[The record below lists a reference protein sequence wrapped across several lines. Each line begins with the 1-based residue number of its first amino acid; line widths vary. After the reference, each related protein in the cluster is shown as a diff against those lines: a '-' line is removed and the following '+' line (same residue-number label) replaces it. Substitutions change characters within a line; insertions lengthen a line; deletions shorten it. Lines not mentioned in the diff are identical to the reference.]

1 MRAKRKIIRINEE
14 KCTGCGLCIPNCPE
28 GALQI
33 IDGKARLISD
43 LFCDGLGACVGTC
56 PEGALTIEERP
67 AAPYDE
73 AKVMENIVKA
83 GANTIAAH
91 LRHLR
96 EHGAEGYYQEAIE
109 YLKKHHIPLP
119 KEKPNPSVC
128 SCPGSQVQILH
139 HHPEMSTPDK
149 VAPPTSYLNTWP
161 VQLNLVPVHAHFL
174 NNAHLLISADCVGFA
189 TPDFHE
195 RFLKGKAL
203 IVGCPKLDDAGFYQE
218 KLTKIFAENNILS
231 ITCLHME
238 VPCCFGLVQIVKNAL
253 HTSGKHIPFKE
264 ITIAIDGKIKE

>member
-1 MRAKRKIIRINEE
+1 MPIKRKVIRINEE
-14 KCTGCGLCIPNCPE
+14 KCTGCGLCIPSCPE

-67 AAPYDE
+67 AEPYDE

-91 LRHLR
+91 LHHLK
-96 EHGAEGYYQEAIE
+96 EHGAEEYYKEALA
-109 YLKKHHIPLP
+109 YLKRHNIPIP
-119 KEKPNPSVC
+119 DEKKSPLAC
-128 SCPGSQVQILH
+128 TCPGSQIQVI
-139 HHPEMSTPDK
+139 TTTADK
-149 VAPPTSYLNTWP
+149 MLQAPSHQSRLTTWP
-161 VQLNLVPVHAHFL
+161 IQLNLVPIHAPFF

-189 TPDFHE
+189 SPDFHE
-195 RFLKGKAL
+195 GFLKGRVL
-203 IVGCPKLDDAGFYQE
+203 IVGCPKLDDAVFYQE
-218 KLTKIFAENNILS
+218 KLTQIFAKNNILS

-253 HTSGKHIPFKE
+253 KASGKHIPFKE
-264 ITIAIDGKIKE
+264 ITISINGKIKEG